1 MTTISASTAYALQ
14 ALYGQ
19 NATQT
24 ANTKTGTA
32 QTGTQSST
40 ASTTTGT
47 TTTSA
52 SLADILAAARNS
64 ASLPFATVGQN
75 ARSVLDAG
83 VAAYGQT
90 PTDQTSDDDW
100 TSIFGGM
107 DRRSLFAV
115 SSNQGGQF
123 STLEQT
129 AAKALMSQQV
139 TDAGTVNSTDPVS
152 TQLAGYAK
160 RIDLLS
166 NVSPEEKQTA
176 TWAYA
181 YAAARTNANMID
193 FELAHAA
200 DRFVVVAAGQRVD
213 GRHEQCP
220 DPGGN
225 QHRFRQRRQCR
236 PDHIPVLGH
245 QLCQPDRKRL
255 CRQLQSRHVDQLV
268 GLTRNSCHCAK
279 RPGCAVPCAVLTSR
293 QQTAVVVRV
302 PPVSQTA
309 IGRKR
314 HDTQTSFG

>member
-19 NATQT
+19 NATQS
-24 ANTKTGTA
+24 ANTQTSSTKTGTA

-40 ASTTTGT
+40 SSTTASTTNA
-47 TTTSA
+47 A

-90 PTDQTSDDDW
+90 PTDQTSADDW
-100 TSIFGGM
+100 NAIFGGM

-129 AAKALMSQQV
+129 AAKALMSAQV
-139 TDAGTVNSTDPVS
+139 TDAGTVNSSDPIS

-193 FELAHAA
+193 FDSRMPQTDSSSSPLVSVLMGAMNNAQTQ
-200 DRFVVVAAGQRVD
+200 AG
-213 GRHEQCP
+213 
-220 DPGGN
+220 
-225 QHRFRQRRQCR
+225 
-236 PDHIPVLGH
+236 
-245 QLCQPDRKRL
+245 
-255 CRQLQSRHVDQLV
+255 
-268 GLTRNSCHCAK
+268 
-279 RPGCAVPCAVLTSR
+279 
-293 QQTAVVVRV
+293 
-302 PPVSQTA
+302 TA
-309 IGRKR
+309 IDFGSV
-314 HDTQTSFG
+314 DNIGQITSQSWATNYASQIESAFAASYNPGTSINLSA